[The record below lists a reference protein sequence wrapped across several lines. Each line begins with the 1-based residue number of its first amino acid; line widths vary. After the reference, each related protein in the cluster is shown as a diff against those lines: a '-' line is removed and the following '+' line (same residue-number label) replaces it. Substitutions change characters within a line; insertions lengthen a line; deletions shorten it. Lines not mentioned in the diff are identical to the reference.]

1 MYKRQGNSLVP
12 YAYDPLVTITVMAL
26 ITVGGLGFF
35 VVVELYRKALL
46 GRKYHLK
53 LHTKIVLIVSGV
65 LVLAGFLFF
74 LALESNNPKTLGAEG
89 LSAGDK
95 VLGAMFQSVT
105 PRTAGYAT
113 IPQADLT
120 PASKIATTALMFI
133 GASPSGT
140 GGGIKTTTAVMLLFL
155 VATIVTG
162 KQDTVVMK
170 RRINKDVMMRA
181 ITIATLALVFV
192 GVMVTLLSLIHI
204 YAACAPVHRLP

>member
-1 MYKRQGNSLVP
+1 MS
-12 YAYDPLVTITVMAL
+12 L

-35 VVVELYRKALL
+35 VVVELYRKTLL
-46 GRKYHLK
+46 GHKYHLK
-53 LHTKIVLIVSGV
+53 LHTKIVLITSGV

-74 LALESNNPKTLGAEG
+74 LAFEWNNPRTLGAEG
-89 LSAGDK
+89 LSTGDK

-113 IPQADLT
+113 IPQGDLM

-155 VATIVTG
+155 VANSVTG
-162 KQDTVVMK
+162 KKDTVVMK
-170 RRINKDVMMRA
+170 RRMSKDVMMRA
-181 ITIATLALVFV
+181 ITIATIAFVFV
-192 GVMVTLLSLIHI
+192 GFITMLLCICLLYTSR
-204 YAACAPVHRLP
+204 CV